1 MDGFTYP
8 RADSN
13 LTIFGEFTCAF
24 LSKGGLNVKK
34 WISIAQSPLLVWSI
48 TRKMVPT
55 TGQDSG

>member
-8 RADSN
+8 KADSN
-13 LTIFGEFTCAF
+13 LTIFGELTF
-24 LSKGGLNVKK
+24 LLKGGLNVKK

-55 TGQDSG
+55 TGRDSG